1 MPMTMPVQEMVR
13 EETVK
18 WVWPRPITFE
28 EFLEVFGPKDF
39 VELVDGVAVE
49 KTKVQLEHEKLW
61 GWLFRVL
68 GWYVQNRDLGVALG
82 SRTAVRINEFRG
94 RLPDLLFVSR
104 ARAAIVQEKAVVG

>member
-49 KTKVQLEHEKLW
+49 QTSVGLMHEKLR
-61 GWLFRVL
+61 GWLYTVL
-68 GWYVQNRDLGVALG
+68 HIYVRGRGAGIVLG
-82 SRTAVRINEFRG
+82 SRIAARIGEFRG
-94 RLPDLLFVSR
+94 RLPDVFF
-104 ARAAIVQEKAVVG
+104 